1 LGLILGNRAESK
13 YLFDARTKCI
23 IEGHF
28 YIKDYQLEDVFELMD
43 LDYDDT
49 TIIRREI
56 HADGKS
62 RAFVNDTPVT
72 LQTLKILGEKLI
84 DIHSQHATLQINT
97 EAFQL
102 MVLDS
107 IAQHPQTLADYK
119 KKFKTYKASIV
130 ELKDLQ
136 EELGK
141 AQAEHD
147 YFQFVFNELEQ
158 TNLLP
163 GEQQALESEQTQ
175 LVNAEEI
182 KRCFHNASAGM
193 VQNESNLLDELKSI
207 IGYVQHGIQYLPSQA
222 SLLERL
228 QSSMIEL

>member
-1 LGLILGNRAESK
+1 
-13 YLFDARTKCI
+13 
-23 IEGHF
+23 
-28 YIKDYQLEDVFELMD
+28 
-43 LDYDDT
+43 
-49 TIIRREI
+49 
-56 HADGKS
+56 
-62 RAFVNDTPVT
+62 
-72 LQTLKILGEKLI
+72 
-84 DIHSQHATLQINT
+84 
-97 EAFQL
+97 
-102 MVLDS
+102 
-107 IAQHPQTLADYK
+107 
-119 KKFKTYKASIV
+119 YKASIV

-228 QSSMIEL
+228 QSSMIELKDISNEIERVSENVSMDEERLSIVNERLSVLYNLQQKHRLDSVEDLIALKEETENKILSSDHKQDQINKMTEDITLLEKDLQSFTDLLSEYRTTFET